1 MTAPR
6 YRVRDRSFEARQWT
20 PNVHES
26 VGDVWLWLELR
37 GLQPEI
43 ADGIGGSTAMHI
55 GEPDADGARLRVPP
69 GWWVL
74 LDDLDGLVY
83 VIDPDEFHHR
93 YETTEG

>member
-20 PNVHES
+20 PAMMES
-26 VGDVWLWLELR
+26 IGPFLLWLELR
-37 GLQPEI
+37 GLNPEI

-55 GEPDADGARLRVPP
+55 AEPDADGNRMRVPP

-74 LDDLDGLVY
+74 LDDLDGRVY
-83 VIDPDEFHHR
+83 LIDPDEFHHR
-93 YETTEG
+93 YETTED